1 MTGFIGHLQHR
12 ISSEGG
18 SSQQQQKWS
27 LRTELRRKL
36 SFWNELK
43 LEDTNNE
50 KKSFRKLDFFF
61 FFNTVLFL
69 ENEVRL
75 VT

>member
-12 ISSEGG
+12 ISYEGG
-18 SSQQQQKWS
+18 SSQQQQKWW
-27 LRTELRRKL
+27 LRTKHRKKL
-36 SFWNELK
+36 SFGNDLK
-43 LEDTNNE
+43 LKDTNKE
-50 KKSFRKLDFFF
+50 KKSFRKLDFF